1 MTATAER
8 ALAGDIDVLSRLL
21 VMHPL
26 DRTELASVLDRI
38 AGEVNQ
44 HRREM
49 ASEGGLLDE
58 DAKVH
63 RPGLGRQE
71 DRLHDDLIVL
81 REEAQA
87 LAARITAADAGA
99 EEHLRAEGEALL
111 ARLRDQ
117 HDRESALVLE
127 SVDTEVGSGD

>member
-8 ALAGDIDVLSRLL
+8 ALADDIDTLSRLL
-21 VMHPL
+21 VTHPI
-26 DRTELASVLDRI
+26 DRAELAAVLDRI

-44 HRREM
+44 HRREL

-58 DAKVH
+58 DAKIH
-63 RPGLGRQE
+63 RPGLARQE
-71 DRLHDDLIVL
+71 DRLHDDSIVL
-81 REEAQA
+81 RSDAQA
-87 LAARITAADAGA
+87 LAVEVASAEPTA

-127 SVDTEVGSGD
+127 SIDTEVGSGD

>member
-1 MTATAER
+1 MAATAER
-8 ALAGDIDVLSRLL
+8 ALADDIDTLSRLL
-21 VMHPL
+21 VTHPL
-26 DRTELASVLDRI
+26 DRTQLASVLDRI

-44 HRREM
+44 HRREL

-58 DAKVH
+58 DAKVN

-87 LAARITAADAGA
+87 LAAQVAAADASA
-99 EEHLRAEGEALL
+99 DEHLRAEGEALL
-111 ARLRDQ
+111 ARLQDQ
-117 HDRESALVLE
+117 HHRESDLVLE
-127 SVDTEVGSGD
+127 SVDTEVGAGD

>member
-1 MTATAER
+1 MIATAER
-8 ALAGDIDVLSRLL
+8 ALAEDIDILSRLL

-26 DRTELASVLDRI
+26 DRTELATVLDRI

-63 RPGLGRQE
+63 RPGLARHE
-71 DRLHDDLIVL
+71 DRLHDGLIIL
-81 REEAQA
+81 REEAQS
-87 LAARITAADAGA
+87 LAVQAAAADAGA
-99 EEHLRAEGEALL
+99 DEHLRAEGEALL

-117 HDRESALVLE
+117 HDRESALILD